1 MKANLKISKAFLP
14 EKKITTMK
22 KCKKMNKQILSI
34 AFGLVLM
41 AFTTTTYA
49 ADKTPSTKITASE
62 KAQKNFGKQ
71 FNYPVSSTLY
81 SASTGF
87 IVQAQVSSHKVT
99 SAYDKKG
106 NWVYTIKRYPTE
118 SLAKNIIDIVK
129 SNYDDN
135 GYFIST
141 MEQIDQPGSKSV
153 YIVHLENGNSFK
165 TLRVT
170 NGEVELVQDFQ
181 KA

>member
-1 MKANLKISKAFLP
+1 MK
-14 EKKITTMK
+14 
-22 KCKKMNKQILSI
+22 KQILSI

-41 AFTTTTYA
+41 AFATSTYA
-49 ADKTPSTKITASE
+49 VDKPPATKITASE
-62 KAQKNFGKQ
+62 KAQKNFSKQ

-81 SASTGF
+81 STSVGF
-87 IVQAQVSSHKVT
+87 IVQAQVNSHKVT
-99 SAYDKKG
+99 SVYDKKG

-129 SNYDDN
+129 NNYDDN

-141 MEQIDQPGSKSV
+141 MEQIDQPGTKSV
-153 YIVHLENGNSFK
+153 FIVHMENSNSFK